1 MSEIGP
7 PYQVREEE
15 SFRAD
20 CRLIHPDPQA
30 FDELFAAV
38 QFVLERAPYLLA
50 KPVDAEARIWMRR
63 FNSYVTKSGIE
74 MPAVR
79 VSYEVASEPPN
90 GLVSLRH
97 VRTPEDVQ
105 AGMHDDEDET

>member
-7 PYQVREEE
+7 PYQVREEQ
-15 SFRAD
+15 SFRDD
-20 CRLIHPDPQA
+20 CQLIHPDA
-30 FDELFAAV
+30 HSFDELFAAI

-50 KPVDAEARIWMRR
+50 RPLDAGGRTWVRR
-63 FNSYVTKSGIE
+63 FNAYVTEDGVE

-79 VSYEVASEPPN
+79 VSYEIVSQPPN
-90 GLVSLRH
+90 GLISLRH

-105 AGMHDDEDET
+105 AGMHDDEDEP

>member
-7 PYQVREEE
+7 PYQVREEP
-15 SFRAD
+15 SFRDD

-30 FDELFAAV
+30 FDELFAAI

-50 KPVDAEARIWMRR
+50 RPVDPDNHIWVRR
-63 FNSYVTKSGIE
+63 FNSFVTDSGVE

-79 VSYEVASEPPN
+79 VSYQVVREPPN

-105 AGMHDDEDET
+105 AGMHDEEDEA